1 MKKGKNF
8 FFYFSMAGCIIII
21 FYNKFPEQG
30 TPPFLVPFFP
40 FCELFRQEPAPAV
53 FITVSLS
60 PGPKSSIKIV
70 GFSLSGCFVGNH
82 FILSEKPPQ
91 SNNMYMGKRPFLF
104 SRHQAGPMHP
114 SPGNGKRPCQ
124 SARRNPHGKFRGTGA
139 DSTGTSLSTVSSKG
153 YAKSDGHRFY
163 RSIPLRFEGTVRN
176 SRISVDKRQL
186 HRSIFRRL
194 ESPLQFPNSGTQA
207 PISQKHLPPIRKYR
221 CVRIRGTF
229 HHFAIFV
236 EIGKYQLLHICEI
249 FDNLIDCLTGSV

>member
-1 MKKGKNF
+1 
-8 FFYFSMAGCIIII
+8 MAGCIIII

-104 SRHQAGPMHP
+104 SRHQAGRPHA
-114 SPGNGKRPCQ
+114 SLPGEREASMPIGKEK
-124 SARRNPHGKFRGTGA
+124 SARIIPGDGRRFQRKHPFRSEGPTALPEFRRTNA
-139 DSTGTSLSTVSSKG
+139 DSIETSS
-153 YAKSDGHRFY
+153 
-163 RSIPLRFEGTVRN
+163 
-176 SRISVDKRQL
+176 
-186 HRSIFRRL
+186 
-194 ESPLQFPNSGTQA
+194 
-207 PISQKHLPPIRKYR
+207 
-221 CVRIRGTF
+221 
-229 HHFAIFV
+229 
-236 EIGKYQLLHICEI
+236 
-249 FDNLIDCLTGSV
+249 TGSKAPAIPEFRDTGPDFTETSPAD